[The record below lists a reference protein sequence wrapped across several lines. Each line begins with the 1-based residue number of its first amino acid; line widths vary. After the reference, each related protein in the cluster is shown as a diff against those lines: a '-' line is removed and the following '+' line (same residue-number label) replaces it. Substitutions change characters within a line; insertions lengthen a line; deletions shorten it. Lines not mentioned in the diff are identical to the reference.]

1 MDASTPSATKSAS
14 FTSNLQY
21 VAFTQSGS
29 IYVGKLESPGVFEIH
44 CRSLPP
50 HPFGLRPILAL
61 SPLRPNLLSIST
73 GSRTSIWNI
82 EDDSPKCTIHDSERS
97 VTSSA
102 WSTHDGELL
111 ALGSFDHISLYNV
124 DKPYKPQ
131 KVFLVGTGRCHSLSW
146 SLDGLLAACCG
157 HSLLFWDVTK
167 SRESLDRSFDLG
179 HSVSKIHWRPHVCG
193 TILAVGYD
201 GALEERKI

>member
-1 MDASTPSATKSAS
+1 MDASTQSATKSAS
-14 FTSNLQY
+14 FTSNLTY
-21 VAFTQSGS
+21 VAFTQSGF

-44 CRSLPP
+44 CHSLPP

-124 DKPYKPQ
+124 WTACLR
-131 KVFLVGTGRCHSLSW
+131 LVAAIHFSFGMSPSLASLLIGASILVIQSPKYTGGHTCAGLSW
-146 SLDGLLAACCG
+146 QWVMMGL
-157 HSLLFWDVTK
+157 
-167 SRESLDRSFDLG
+167 
-179 HSVSKIHWRPHVCG
+179 
-193 TILAVGYD
+193 
-201 GALEERKI
+201 